1 MDLGLKERD
10 RISVLRQAYEGL
22 VTVSGGAV
30 RSRRAKHRSR
40 RPRRAALGELAQW
53 DSSVHPW
60 LEDRA
65 EGSQV
70 LISIHDDE
78 CVSDQPRLQ
87 LGGDPFLAVYTIETV
102 GLRELRFTAART
114 PW

>member
-1 MDLGLKERD
+1 M
-10 RISVLRQAYEGL
+10 SVLSPFSAVEMSSFGPCSVVSERRTWSGRIFGGCCGGSRL
-22 VTVSGGAV
+22 RVT
-30 RSRRAKHRSR
+30 
-40 RPRRAALGELAQW
+40 RPRSMRC
-53 DSSVHPW
+53 
-60 LEDRA
+60 EDGGRT
-65 EGSQV
+65 ERCH
-70 LISIHDDE
+70 ISIHDDE